1 MVSLMERVEMDV
13 GVTVSEQKNLAKHR
27 NQQNAKAAP
36 HSQGKVLAAVSLVR
50 DYSQTVKENT
60 QLINR

>member
-1 MVSLMERVEMDV
+1 MDV